1 MRVGAYIFAT
11 ASSISP
17 IELGDALEAHGYES
31 LFLPEHTHIPTSRK
45 TPFRFGGEL
54 PRYYA
59 ETYDPFVALAA
70 VAAKTERLVLGFGI
84 CLLIERDAIVVA
96 KAVASLDVLSNGR
109 VVVGVGAGWNQD
121 EIENHG
127 VDFRTRWKLL
137 REQVE
142 AMKAIWSED
151 EAEYHGDLVNVER
164 MWSWPKPLQK
174 PHPPVLLGSNG
185 PRTCERV
192 LRYADGWIPNRS
204 LSPAEIVLRIAELKA
219 VADERGVPH
228 PPVTVFGAPPDDDS
242 ALERYAEAGVE
253 RILLALPTAPAAEVR
268 PLVERYARL
277 VERYR

>member
-1 MRVGAYIFAT
+1 MKVGAYIFAT

-17 IELGDALEAHGYES
+17 IELGEALEAHGYES

-70 VAAKTERLVLGFGI
+70 VAARTERLVLGFGI
-84 CLLIERDAIVVA
+84 CLLIERDPIVVA
-96 KAVASLDVLSNGR
+96 KEVASLDVLSSGR
-109 VVVGVGAGWNQD
+109 VVLGVGAGWNQD

-142 AMKAIWSED
+142 AMKAIWTED

-185 PRTCERV
+185 PRTGERV

-204 LSPAEIVLRIAELKA
+204 LSPDEVILRIAELKA
-219 VADERGVPH
+219 AADKRTLPH
-228 PPVTVFGAPPDDDS
+228 PLVTVFGAPPDDH
-242 ALERYAEAGVE
+242 AVLERYAEAGVE
-253 RILLALPTAPAAEVR
+253 RILLALPTAPATEVR
-268 PLVERYARL
+268 PLVERHAHL
-277 VERYR
+277 AERYG